1 MSDEDLVLA
10 NDDAGVRTLTLN
22 RPEALNAFNGA
33 LFNALTEAL
42 LAADADNTVRVIV
55 LTGQGRA
62 FSSGMDLV
70 SAGKGPA
77 YRYGFP
83 DMVDVMVDFS
93 KPIIIALNGVGVGV
107 GSTIVGLADFAFMAA
122 SARMRC
128 PFSSLGLT
136 AEAAST
142 YTFPNLMG
150 RQDASWFML
159 SAEWMS
165 AEESLRT
172 GLVREVLP
180 DEGFLEAVLAK
191 AGKMAA
197 FPVSSLRATKAQIM
211 APHKD
216 NMKAAAKSEDRAL
229 VSLIKSPAHKE
240 AIAAFR
246 EKREP
251 NFTDIDDS

>member
-1 MSDEDLVLA
+1 MSNDDLVLV
-10 NDDAGVRTLTLN
+10 NDDTGVRTLILN

-42 LAADADNTVRVIV
+42 LAADADDTIRVIV

-70 SAGKGPA
+70 SAGSGPS

-93 KPIIIALNGVGVGV
+93 KPIIIAMNGVGVGV
-107 GSTIVGLADFAFMAA
+107 GSTIVGLADFVFMAA
-122 SARMRC
+122 NARMRC
-128 PFSSLGLT
+128 PFSALGLT

-150 RQDASWFML
+150 RQNASWFML

-165 AEESLRT
+165 AEECHRT

-180 DEGFLEAVLAK
+180 DEGFLEAVQMK
-191 AGKMAA
+191 ARKMAA
-197 FPVSSLRATKAQIM
+197 FPLSSLRATKAQIM
-211 APHKD
+211 APHKA
-216 NMKAAAKSEDRAL
+216 NMKAAAKSEDLAL
-229 VSLIKSPAHKE
+229 VSLFKTSAHKE

-251 NFTDIDDS
+251 NFTDVGE

>member
-1 MSDEDLVLA
+1 MNDKDLVLT
-10 NDDAGVRTLTLN
+10 NDDTGVRTLILN

-33 LFNALTEAL
+33 LFNAITDAL
-42 LAADADNTVRVIV
+42 LAADAENTIRVIV

-70 SAGKGPA
+70 SAGSGPS

-83 DMVDVMVDFS
+83 DMVDAMVDLS

-107 GSTIVGLADFAFMAA
+107 GSTIVGLADFTFMAA

-128 PFSSLGLT
+128 PFSALGLT

-180 DEGFLEAVLAK
+180 DEGFLKAVQVKAK
-191 AGKMAA
+191 KMAA
-197 FPVSSLRATKAQIM
+197 FPLSSLRATKAQIM
-211 APHKD
+211 APHKA
-216 NMKAAAKSEDRAL
+216 NMKAAAKNEDMAL
-229 VSLIKSPAHKE
+229 VPLLKAPAHKE

-251 NFTDIDDS
+251 DFSNLDE